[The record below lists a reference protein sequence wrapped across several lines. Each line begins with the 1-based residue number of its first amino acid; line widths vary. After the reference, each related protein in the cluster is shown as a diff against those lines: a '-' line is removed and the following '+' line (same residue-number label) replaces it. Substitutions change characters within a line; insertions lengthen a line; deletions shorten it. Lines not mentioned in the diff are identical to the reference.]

1 MKASELRELKTEDL
15 PSKLKEFQKKLYE
28 LRMQSVTENLED
40 KYAISKC
47 RKDIARVKTIIR
59 KNQLKAQ

>member
-1 MKASELRELKTEDL
+1 MKASELRELKKEDL

-47 RKDIARVKTIIR
+47 RKDIARVKTLIR
-59 KNQLKAQ
+59 ENQLKAQ